1 MCLGELCEI
10 LELGPGATAVARTDA
25 RTQTISLMTLDETV
39 APGDWVV
46 VHSGFALARLD
57 PDEAD
62 EALTLRASVPALP
75 VRDDTVPALPVRDD
89 TVPAGPASPDPL
101 MEGSI

>member
-1 MCLGELCEI
+1 
-10 LELGPGATAVARTDA
+10 
-25 RTQTISLMTLDETV
+25 V

-62 EALTLRASVPALP
+62 EALTLRA
-75 VRDDTVPALPVRDD
+75 